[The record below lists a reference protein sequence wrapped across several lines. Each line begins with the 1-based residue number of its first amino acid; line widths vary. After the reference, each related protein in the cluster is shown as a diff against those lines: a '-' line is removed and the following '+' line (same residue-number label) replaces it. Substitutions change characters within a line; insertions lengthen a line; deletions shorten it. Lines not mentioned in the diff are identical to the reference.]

1 MSLLMLEIIDKGI
14 DEELETEVEEVNG
27 PRLKDFHLPFFFD
40 MTGLSRPEADDGDGD
55 NDL

>member
-1 MSLLMLEIIDKGI
+1 MLEIIDKGI